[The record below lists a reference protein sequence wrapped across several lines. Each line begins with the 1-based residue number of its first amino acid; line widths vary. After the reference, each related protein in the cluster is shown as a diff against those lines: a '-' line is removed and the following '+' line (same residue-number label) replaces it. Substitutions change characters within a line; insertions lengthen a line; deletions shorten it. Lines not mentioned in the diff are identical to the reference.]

1 MKSPSSTS
9 DLQAVG
15 NLSPEP
21 FPGAGRAF
29 QLQSDPLEE
38 PTSTE
43 TGHRERGGRER
54 PKAGAVERNAGD
66 PGKSRRTAVM
76 SRINQNIP
84 SLIAQRVL
92 GGQNKGLAQSL
103 QRLSTGLRI
112 NRGADDPAGLIAS
125 ENLRAEKTAIN
136 SAISNSQRAEQVVN
150 VAEGGLQEV
159 SNMLVELQGLVG
171 ATANEAGVSQ
181 EERDANQL
189 QIDSILQTIDRI
201 ANATSFQGTKL
212 LNGNFDY
219 TVSGQSTSLTD
230 VTINAAKLADTGAA
244 RAVTVTVLQSAQTG
258 AVFLSTGATFG
269 NGGSG
274 EVSFEITGSK
284 GVQQFTFAS
293 GTSQANILAAINSFK
308 DALGVSAIQNGTD
321 TARVQINSTGYGAES
336 FVRVKELS
344 NENSTNF
351 IFSSA
356 ASGSGVD
363 DLKDYGRNA
372 TILINGTQ
380 ATTDGLTAR
389 VSSDGFDVSVSIGGT
404 SSLNAAGQSTTF
416 NITGGGA
423 NFNLAPSVNLAGKV
437 SLGIETVT
445 TGNLGGGG
453 AGFLSDLKSGGTAN
467 VQNGDLSKA
476 QEVIDAAIKQ
486 VSSLRGRLGAFQ
498 KNVVGATISSLGVAL
513 ENTTAAES
521 AIRDTD
527 FAAETAAM
535 TRAQILSQ
543 AATQSLALSNSAPQ
557 QVLSLIG

>member
-1 MKSPSSTS
+1 
-9 DLQAVG
+9 
-15 NLSPEP
+15 
-21 FPGAGRAF
+21 
-29 QLQSDPLEE
+29 
-38 PTSTE
+38 
-43 TGHRERGGRER
+43 
-54 PKAGAVERNAGD
+54 
-66 PGKSRRTAVM
+66 M

-84 SLIAQRVL
+84 SLVAQRVL
-92 GGQNKGLAQSL
+92 NGQNKMLAGSL

-136 SAISNSQRAEQVVN
+136 SAISNSQRADQVVN
-150 VAEGGLQEV
+150 VAEGGLQEI
-159 SNMLVELQGLVG
+159 SNMLVELQGIVG

-189 QIDSILQTIDRI
+189 QVDSILQTIDRI

-219 TVSGQSTSLTD
+219 TVSGQGAGLTD
-230 VTINAAKLADTGAA
+230 VTVNAAKLSDDNSA
-244 RAVTVTVLQSAQTG
+244 RSVTISVLQSAQT
-258 AVFLSTGATFG
+258 AKVYLSTGAAFG

-274 EVSFEITGSK
+274 QVTFEVTGAK

-293 GTSQANILAAINSFK
+293 GTAQSAVVAAINSFS
-308 DALGVSAIQNGTD
+308 DALGVTASAAN
-321 TARVQINSTGYGAES
+321 ANRVVLYSSDYGADS
-336 FVRVKELS
+336 FVRMKELS

-351 IFSSA
+351 VFSA
-356 ASGSGVD
+356 AAGGSSVD
-363 DLKDYGRNA
+363 DLKDYGRDA
-372 TILINGTQ
+372 TVLINGTQ
-380 ATTDGLTAR
+380 ATTDGLSAR
-389 VSSDGFDVSVSIGGT
+389 VSTDGFDVSVQLNGTNAINAAGGT
-404 SSLNAAGQSTTF
+404 STF
-416 NITGGGA
+416 YITGGGA

-445 TGNLGGGG
+445 TGNLG
-453 AGFLSDLKSGGTAN
+453 ASSSGFLSSLKSGGAGN
-467 VQNGDLSKA
+467 VQNGNLSQA

-498 KNVVGATISSLGVAL
+498 KNVVGSTISSLGVAL

-527 FAAETAAM
+527 FAAETANM

-543 AATQSLALSNSAPQ
+543 AATQSLSLANTAPQ

>member
-1 MKSPSSTS
+1 
-9 DLQAVG
+9 
-15 NLSPEP
+15 
-21 FPGAGRAF
+21 
-29 QLQSDPLEE
+29 
-38 PTSTE
+38 
-43 TGHRERGGRER
+43 
-54 PKAGAVERNAGD
+54 
-66 PGKSRRTAVM
+66 M

-92 GGQNKGLAQSL
+92 GNQNKGMAQSL
-103 QRLSTGLRI
+103 QRLSTGYRI

-125 ENLRAEKTAIN
+125 ENLRAEKSAIN
-136 SAISNSQRAEQVVN
+136 SAITNSQRADQVVN

-219 TVSGQSTSLTD
+219 TVSGQDDAVLSD
-230 VTINAAKLADTGAA
+230 VTVNAAKLAADGTA
-244 RAVTVTVLQSAQTG
+244 RTVTITVLQSAQTG
-258 AVFLSTGATFG
+258 AVFLSTGANFA

-274 EVSFEITGSK
+274 EVSFEITGTK

-293 GTSQANILAAINSFK
+293 GTSQTDILAAVNSFK
-308 DALGVSAIQNGTD
+308 DSIGVSATVASNSSRIS
-321 TARVQINSTGYGAES
+321 INSTGYGADS

-344 NENSTNF
+344 NQGPTDF
-351 IFSSA
+351 IFS
-356 ASGSGVD
+356 ASTAGGTAVS
-363 DLKDYGRNA
+363 DLKDKGRNA
-372 TILINGTQ
+372 TVLINGTQ

-389 VSSDGFDVSVSIGGT
+389 VSSDGFDVSISIDGT
-404 SSLNAAGQSTTF
+404 STLNNTGQSTTF
-416 NITGGGA
+416 DITSGGA
-423 NFNLAPSVNLAGKV
+423 NFNLAPSVNLASKV

-445 TGNLGGGG
+445 TGNLGGNSF
-453 AGFLSDLKSGGTAN
+453 GFLSDLKSGGSAN
-467 VQNGDLSKA
+467 VQNGNLSKA
-476 QEVIDAAIKQ
+476 QEVIDASIKQ

-498 KNVVGATISSLGVAL
+498 KNVVGSTISSLGIAL

-527 FAAETAAM
+527 FASETANM

-543 AATQSLALSNSAPQ
+543 AATQSLALANSAPQ
-557 QVLSLIG
+557 QVLSLLRG

>member
-1 MKSPSSTS
+1 
-9 DLQAVG
+9 
-15 NLSPEP
+15 
-21 FPGAGRAF
+21 
-29 QLQSDPLEE
+29 
-38 PTSTE
+38 
-43 TGHRERGGRER
+43 
-54 PKAGAVERNAGD
+54 
-66 PGKSRRTAVM
+66 M

-219 TVSGQSTSLTD
+219 TVSGQATSLTD
-230 VTINAAKLADTGAA
+230 VTINAAKLSDAGTA

-258 AVFLSTGATFG
+258 AVFLSTGATFA

-274 EVSFEITGSK
+274 EVSFEITGEK

-293 GTSQANILAAINSFK
+293 GTSQANMLAAINSFK
-308 DALGVSAIQNGTD
+308 DALGVSAVQATD
-321 TARVQINSTGYGAES
+321 TARVQINSTGYGADA

-344 NENSTNF
+344 NENTTSF
-351 IFSSA
+351 IFSSN
-356 ASGSGVD
+356 ASTTAVD
-363 DLKDYGRNA
+363 DLKDTGRNA
-372 TILINGTQ
+372 TVLINGTQ

-404 SSLNAAGQSTTF
+404 SALNAAGQSTTF

>member
-1 MKSPSSTS
+1 
-9 DLQAVG
+9 
-15 NLSPEP
+15 
-21 FPGAGRAF
+21 
-29 QLQSDPLEE
+29 
-38 PTSTE
+38 
-43 TGHRERGGRER
+43 
-54 PKAGAVERNAGD
+54 
-66 PGKSRRTAVM
+66 M

-219 TVSGQSTSLTD
+219 TVSGQATSLTD
-230 VTINAAKLADTGAA
+230 VTINAAKLADSGAA

-274 EVSFEITGSK
+274 EVSFEITGTK

-308 DALGVSAIQNGTD
+308 DALGVSAVQATD
-321 TARVQINSTGYGAES
+321 TARVQINSTGYGADE

-344 NENSTNF
+344 NENTTSF
-351 IFSSA
+351 IF
-356 ASGSGVD
+356 ASNASTTAVD
-363 DLKDYGRNA
+363 DLKDTGRNA
-372 TILINGTQ
+372 TVLINGTQ

>member
-1 MKSPSSTS
+1 
-9 DLQAVG
+9 
-15 NLSPEP
+15 
-21 FPGAGRAF
+21 
-29 QLQSDPLEE
+29 
-38 PTSTE
+38 
-43 TGHRERGGRER
+43 
-54 PKAGAVERNAGD
+54 
-66 PGKSRRTAVM
+66 M
-76 SRINQNIP
+76 SKINQNIP
-84 SLIAQRVL
+84 SLVAQRVL
-92 GGQNKGLAQSL
+92 NNQNRGLAGSL

-150 VAEGGLQEV
+150 VAEGGLQEI

-219 TVSGQSTSLTD
+219 TVSGQSANLTD
-230 VTINAAKLADTGAA
+230 VTVNAAKLADDGSA
-244 RAVTVTVLQSAQTG
+244 RAVTITVLQSAQTAG
-258 AVFLSTGATFG
+258 VFLSTGASFG

-274 EVSFEITGSK
+274 EVTFEITGTK

-308 DALGVSAIQNGTD
+308 DALGVSAVQASD
-321 TARVQINSTGYGAES
+321 AARVQINSTDYGAAA
-336 FVRVKELS
+336 FIRVKELS
-344 NENSTNF
+344 NEGSTDF
-351 IFSSA
+351 IFDA
-356 ASGSGVD
+356 VGSTTGLSD
-363 DLKDYGRNA
+363 TKDYGRNA
-372 TILINGTQ
+372 TVLINGTS

-389 VSSDGFDVSVSIGGT
+389 VSSDGFDVSVTIDGT
-404 SSLNAAGQSTTF
+404 SALNSAGQSTTF

-423 NFNLAPSVNLAGKV
+423 NFNLAPAVNLAGKV

-445 TGNLGGGG
+445 TGNLGGAAFGY
-453 AGFLSDLKSGGTAN
+453 LSDLKSGGTAN

-476 QEVIDAAIKQ
+476 QEVISSAIKQ

-527 FAAETAAM
+527 FATETANL

-543 AATQSLALSNSAPQ
+543 AATQSLALANSAPQ
-557 QVLSLIG
+557 AVLSLIG

>member
-1 MKSPSSTS
+1 
-9 DLQAVG
+9 
-15 NLSPEP
+15 
-21 FPGAGRAF
+21 
-29 QLQSDPLEE
+29 
-38 PTSTE
+38 
-43 TGHRERGGRER
+43 
-54 PKAGAVERNAGD
+54 
-66 PGKSRRTAVM
+66 M

-92 GGQNKGLAQSL
+92 GGQNKTMAQSL
-103 QRLSTGLRI
+103 QRLSTGLRV

-150 VAEGGLQEV
+150 VAEGGLQEI

-171 ATANEAGVSQ
+171 STANEAGVSQ

-219 TVSGQSTSLTD
+219 TVSGQSSSLSE
-230 VTINAAKLADTGAA
+230 VTVNAAKLSDSGEA

-258 AVFLSTGATFG
+258 AIFLSTGASFS
-269 NGGSG
+269 NGGDG
-274 EVSFEITGSK
+274 QVSFEVTGTK
-284 GVQQFTFAS
+284 GVQQFTFAE
-293 GTSQANILAAINSFK
+293 GTSQNDILAAINSFK
-308 DALGVSAIQNGTD
+308 EALGVSAVQNSND
-321 TARVQINSTGYGAES
+321 SNRVQINSTGYGADD

-344 NENSTNF
+344 NAGATNF

-356 ASGSGVD
+356 SSTTGMD
-363 DLKDYGRNA
+363 DLKDFGRNA

-389 VSSDGFDVSVSIGGT
+389 VSSDGFDVSVSIDGA

-416 NITGGGA
+416 SITGGGA

-445 TGNLGGGG
+445 TGNLGGT
-453 AGFLSDLKSGGTAN
+453 AGFLSDLKSGGAAN

-476 QEVIDAAIKQ
+476 QDVIDTAIKQ

-543 AATQSLALSNSAPQ
+543 AATQSLALANSAPQ

>member
-1 MKSPSSTS
+1 
-9 DLQAVG
+9 
-15 NLSPEP
+15 
-21 FPGAGRAF
+21 
-29 QLQSDPLEE
+29 
-38 PTSTE
+38 
-43 TGHRERGGRER
+43 
-54 PKAGAVERNAGD
+54 
-66 PGKSRRTAVM
+66 M

-219 TVSGQSTSLTD
+219 TVSGQATSLTD
-230 VTINAAKLADTGAA
+230 VTINAAKLSDAGTA

-258 AVFLSTGATFG
+258 AVFLSTGATFA

-274 EVSFEITGSK
+274 EVSFEITGTK

-308 DALGVSAIQNGTD
+308 DALGVSAVQATD
-321 TARVQINSTGYGAES
+321 TARVQINSTGYGADA
-336 FVRVKELS
+336 FVRVKELA
-344 NENSTNF
+344 NENTTSF
-351 IFSSA
+351 IFSSN
-356 ASGSGVD
+356 ASTTSVD
-363 DLKDYGRNA
+363 DLKDTGRNA
-372 TILINGTQ
+372 TVLINGTQ
-380 ATTDGLTAR
+380 ATADGLTAR

-404 SSLNAAGQSTTF
+404 SALNAAGQSTTF

-527 FAAETAAM
+527 FAAETASM

-543 AATQSLALSNSAPQ
+543 AATQSLALANSAPQ